1 MLTLDLTCDLLVW
14 RWVYAKI
21 FQSLVVAMTM
31 IEVDVFFNGAV
42 KRAFPKEDHLTQS
55 LGFEAAE
62 KPFDECVAIRTFGWQ
77 SNRFC
82 TSRFQMLS
90 EL

>member
-1 MLTLDLTCDLLVW
+1 MLTVDLACDQLVW
-14 RWVYAKI
+14 RWVDAKI
-21 FQSLVVAMTM
+21 FQTLVVAMTM
-31 IEVDVFFNGAV
+31 IVVDVFFNGAA
-42 KRAFPKEDHLTQS
+42 KRAFPKEDHLTQA
-55 LGFEAAE
+55 LGFDAAE
-62 KPFDECVAIRTFGWQ
+62 KPFDECVAIRTLGWQ